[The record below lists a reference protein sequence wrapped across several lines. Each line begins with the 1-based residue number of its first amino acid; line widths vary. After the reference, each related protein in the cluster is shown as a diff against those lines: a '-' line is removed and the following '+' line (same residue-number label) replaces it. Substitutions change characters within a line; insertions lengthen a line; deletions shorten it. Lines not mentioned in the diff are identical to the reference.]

1 MATKSIVQIKE
12 QEYWLRVDEEGKPV
26 DAEVKKMDV
35 VIKEVPR
42 VGFAI
47 TYLSSIVQMIDA
59 IGNKKM
65 TVVKYILQN
74 MDSNNK
80 LNETTTEIAEHC
92 SVSRMT
98 VSDTLK
104 MLESAG
110 IIARKTGLIM
120 LSPRLVHKGNAQR
133 ERYLL
138 TKFKEIN
145 EKSSPVAEEQI

>member
-1 MATKSIVQIKE
+1 MSKSIVQIKE
-12 QEYWLRVDEEGKPV
+12 QEYWLRVDEDGKPL

-42 VGFAI
+42 QGFAI

-65 TVVKYILQN
+65 AVVKYILEH

-80 LNETTTEIAEHC
+80 LNETTLEIAEHC
-92 SVSRMT
+92 NVSRVT
-98 VSDTLK
+98 VSETLK
-104 MLESAG
+104 TLEQAG
-110 IIARKTGLIM
+110 VIARKVGLIM
-120 LSPRLVHKGNAQR
+120 LSPRLMHKGNAQR
-133 ERYLL
+133 ERFLL

-145 EKSSPVAEEQI
+145 DAK

>member
-1 MATKSIVQIKE
+1 MSKSVVQIKE
-12 QEYWLRVDEEGKPV
+12 QEYWLRVDAEGKPV
-26 DAEVKKMDV
+26 DDAEVKRMDV
-35 VIKEVPR
+35 VIKEIPR
-42 VGFAI
+42 QGFAI
-47 TYLSSIVQMIDA
+47 TYLSSIIQMIDA

-65 TVVKYILQN
+65 LVVKYILEN

-92 SVSRMT
+92 KVSRVT

-104 MLESAG
+104 MLESSG
-110 IIARKTGLIM
+110 VIARKTGLIM
-120 LSPRLVHKGNAQR
+120 LSPRLIHKGNAQR

-145 EKSSPVAEEQI
+145 DKSST